1 MRFPRS
7 KKTLQRWPKTR
18 QARRCI
24 TRGTGAGWSSRMT
37 RGWSCL
43 LSAVRPG
50 FIPRDTPE
58 RRRRIRKEL
67 KNSWAR
73 CDSWAR
79 CEVKKDPSVPRVSF
93 VRLRSRWADERW
105 RSSRIALTEKSWRR
119 RADRADLAMIQCSTS
134 RPSRKHLRKSLLKK
148 KISAATGERLSAD
161 CSQLLPPCYSFGSY
175 VHETEEKT
183 VRKEETGFAKS
194 ETSEICKGSQALQA
208 GACGGNGPQ
217 ACCRNPHEAGRSVRE
232 RDVRAEARECIP
244 TADLHDPFRAMHGR
258 ARKSGRRNA
267 L

>member
-1 MRFPRS
+1 
-7 KKTLQRWPKTR
+7 
-18 QARRCI
+18 
-24 TRGTGAGWSSRMT
+24 MT
-37 RGWSCL
+37 RVGSCL

-73 CDSWAR
+73 C
-79 CEVKKDPSVPRVSF
+79 EVKQDPGVPRVSF
-93 VRLRSRWADERW
+93 VRLRSRRADERW

-119 RADRADLAMIQCSTS
+119 HADRADLAMIQCSTS

-148 KISAATGERLSAD
+148 KISAAIGGRLFAD
-161 CSQLLPPCYSFGSY
+161 CSRLFPPCYSFGSY
-175 VHETEEKT
+175 VHETE
-183 VRKEETGFAKS
+183 EETGFAKS